1 MGSVKTTGTSS
12 SKIPGIG
19 DIVLDGVL
27 VVVPVA
33 AKAAE
38 LAALVATVPGLALA
52 ANVVQGICSAVDQ
65 FRKNKAQGRI
75 LADSTLCALQDIYD
89 ALKGSSLNEVDS
101 TLNDIIGDLVTYVPP
116 FTALSRLYYHTAA
129 AVH

>member
-1 MGSVKTTGTSS
+1 MGSVKTTGSP
-12 SKIPGIG
+12 SKSPGIG

-65 FRKNKAQGRI
+65 FKKNKAQGRI
-75 LADSTLCALQDIYD
+75 LADSTLCALQDVYN
-89 ALKGSSLNEVDS
+89 ALEGSSPNEVDS
-101 TLNDIIGDLVTYVPP
+101 ALNEIIGDLVTYVPP
-116 FTALSRLYYHTAA
+116 FTTLSLLYYQPTA
-129 AVH
+129 